1 MQRTSL
7 TADFRTARLDLTLY
21 IWPRASPLCLR
32 PRSSSCN
39 TPRNWPAACR
49 TCRSAARCRT
59 SSPRRWA
66 ERWWWRRR
74 PWTRPR
80 RGPELRSRTAPG
92 KLSAVRQREVR
103 IHNNSYILTPFNQSR
118 FTLPTMQLWHRVTSL
133 EAIWSVQLEVSIS
146 DFHCACSEKHGR
158 SLQTGSLQQLIQQSR
173 ELKKRHE
180 APDAI
185 SQRLQVSTD
194 ELNEHYRSWSVIVL
208 LVYVGELLLRGSHLS
223 SDLEFRLGCTF
234 LCRRFHFK
242 IKHVG

>member
-103 IHNNSYILTPFNQSR
+103 LHNNSYIVTHFNQSR
-118 FTLPTMQLWHRVTSL
+118 FTLPTMQLCHRVTSL

-146 DFHCACSEKHGR
+146 DFHCSEKHGR
-158 SLQTGSLQQLIQQSR
+158 SLRTGSLQQLIQQSR

-180 APDAI
+180 APDAN
-185 SQRLQVSTD
+185 SQRLLGVFSVSEFSFQDKTCW
-194 ELNEHYRSWSVIVL
+194 LTHQL
-208 LVYVGELLLRGSHLS
+208 TLP
-223 SDLEFRLGCTF
+223 SDYIQHVSLPGLKTCPEMCVDILE
-234 LCRRFHFK
+234 
-242 IKHVG
+242 

>member
-103 IHNNSYILTPFNQSR
+103 IHNNSYILTPFNQTR

-146 DFHCACSEKHGR
+146 DFQCACSEKHGR

-180 APDAI
+180 APDTN
-185 SQRLQVSTD
+185 SQRLHVSTD
-194 ELNEHYRSWSVIVL
+194 ELIEHYRSWSVIVL

-223 SDLEFRLGCTF
+223 FWLGIST
-234 LCRRFHFK
+234 RMHFS
-242 IKHVG
+242 VSEV